1 MKKKALP
8 RSKMMNQAGATK
20 MVAVVAVATTLVML
34 ELNLNTMILLPR
46 LTSSIEMLELLLYHH
61 CEKNCKFM
69 GCDALSEQLCY
80 KS

>member
-1 MKKKALP
+1 
-8 RSKMMNQAGATK
+8 
-20 MVAVVAVATTLVML
+20 VVVAMTLVML

-61 CEKNCKFM
+61 CEKFCKFM
-69 GCDALSEQLCY
+69 GCDALSEQVCC